1 MALQFDTAVPS
12 GTPASNCVACK
23 RPIGDSYYTAGKA
36 IVCESCKTRIENT
49 PRSVTT
55 PAHLVRATVFG
66 IGGAIAGAAVYY
78 GVLALIHIEI
88 GLVAIAVGWL
98 VGRAM
103 QLGAGGQR
111 GRPFQVIALILTYLG
126 IAVGMTAELVRLGG
140 TMTLQTVITLPI
152 IESVGD
158 LPASVLTAIIIAVGL
173 RQAWYMNRDPGR
185 PVFYGP
191 FRVNAQA

>member
-36 IVCESCKTRIENT
+36 IVCESCKTRIETT
-49 PRSVTT
+49 PRPVTT
-55 PAHLVRATVFG
+55 PAHIVRATVFG
-66 IGGAIAGAAVYY
+66 IGGAIAGAAVYF
-78 GVLALIHIEI
+78 GVLALINIEI

-103 QLGAGGQR
+103 QLGSGGQR
-111 GRPFQVIALILTYLG
+111 GRPFQIIALILTYLG
-126 IAVGMTAELVRLGG
+126 IALGMTAEVFKYGG
-140 TMTLQTVITLPI
+140 TVTPETVISLPI
-152 IESVGD
+152 IESVGH
-158 LPASVLTAIIIAVGL
+158 LPSSLLSAIIIAVGL

-185 PVFYGP
+185 PAFQGP
-191 FRVNAQA
+191 FRVSTQA

>member
-36 IVCESCKTRIENT
+36 IVCESCKTRIETT
-49 PRSVTT
+49 PRPVTT
-55 PAHLVRATVFG
+55 PAHIVRATVFG

-78 GVLALIHIEI
+78 AVLALIHVEI

-98 VGRAM
+98 VGRAV
-103 QLGAGGQR
+103 QLGASGQR
-111 GRPFQVIALILTYLG
+111 GRPFQIIALILTYLG
-126 IAVGMTAELVRLGG
+126 IAAGMTAELVKFGG
-140 TMTLQTVITLPI
+140 TVTFQTVIALPI
-152 IESVGD
+152 VASVGD
-158 LPASVLTAIIIAVGL
+158 LPASFLTAIIVAVGL

-185 PVFYGP
+185 PVFQGP
-191 FRVNAQA
+191 FRFSTQA